1 MTNTVKTAINLATA
15 LSTMSNV
22 ELEATFAFKVAKN
35 MQVLEPIV
43 RNFRDER
50 LSVFE
55 NVVGKENIKP
65 DGTITPNAE
74 QTKEIES
81 GVNAILEKEV
91 DLSGLKK
98 FSIES
103 LKGVKITPE
112 IVILL
117 SPIIEES

>member
-1 MTNTVKTAINLATA
+1 MTNTVKTALNLATA
-15 LSTMSNV
+15 LSTLSNV

>member
-1 MTNTVKTAINLATA
+1 MTNTVKTALNLATA

-43 RNFRDER
+43 RNFREER

>member
-1 MTNTVKTAINLATA
+1 MTNTVKTALNLATA

>member
-1 MTNTVKTAINLATA
+1 MTNTVKTALNLANA